1 MSKTIKLSLV
11 FLMVLFITTAT
22 AAAERRT
29 QISNLAQGLEQ
40 QATQLA
46 QSNYDHFKGWNQ
58 TISDQEQ
65 AVLFKSE
72 AFASSCRL
80 FLKLTSEQSG
90 YFRSGYLRTSLYNA
104 FIFLTNAF
112 DELDKEM
119 QKAGVMP
126 YEMRD
131 IRRALERMDYEF
143 SYWPAPDNLSYLHQK
158 YVKARDASVYMVE
171 RKGPGKYILHAFK
184 NLESI
189 FRYNYDL
196 NRGNDPWKYLVEVPY
211 DTLGKMEEGPM
222 IDRSFEGLLVI
233 ENSTRPNRSVY
244 LIERGKKRGITS
256 PRVLERYGGW
266 SKVFEI
272 PAEIITAYQ
281 EGEPIKKAD
290 VNQEK
295 QV

>member
-1 MSKTIKLSLV
+1 MPKIIKTSLV
-11 FLMVLFITTAT
+11 FLMVLSITYA
-22 AAAERRT
+22 AAAERRI

-40 QATQLA
+40 QASHLA
-46 QSNYDHFKGWNQ
+46 QSNYEHFKGWNQ

-90 YFRSGYLRTSLYNA
+90 YFRSSYLRTSLYNA
-104 FIFLTNAF
+104 FIFLTDAF

-131 IRRALERMDYEF
+131 IRRTLERMDYEF
-143 SYWPAPDNLSYLHQK
+143 SHWPAQDNLAYLHQR
-158 YVKARDASVYMVE
+158 YVKARDASVYMIE
-171 RKGPGKYILHAFK
+171 KKGPGKYILHAFK

-196 NRGNDPWKYLVEVPY
+196 DRGKDPWKYLIEVPY
-211 DTLGKMEEGPM
+211 DTLRKMEEGSM

-233 ENSTRPNRSVY
+233 ENTTRSNRSVY

-256 PRVLERYGGW
+256 PRVLERLGGW
-266 SKVFEI
+266 KKVFEI
-272 PAEIITAYQ
+272 PAEIIAAYQ
-281 EGEPIKKAD
+281 EGEPIR
-290 VNQEK
+290 
-295 QV
+295 

>member
-1 MSKTIKLSLV
+1 MSQIKKIILV
-11 FLMVLFITTAT
+11 SLMVLFITYTVTAD
-22 AAAERRT
+22 RRA
-29 QISNLAQGLEQ
+29 QLSNLAQGLEQ
-40 QATQLA
+40 QATRLA
-46 QSNYDHFKGWNQ
+46 QSNYEHFKGWNQ

-65 AVLFKSE
+65 AVLFESE

-90 YFRSGYLRTSLYNA
+90 YFRSGYLRTSLFNA

-112 DELDKEM
+112 DELNKEM

-131 IRRALERMDYEF
+131 IKRTLERMDYEF
-143 SYWPAPDNLSYLHQK
+143 SYWPAPDNLAYLHQK
-158 YVKARDASVYMVE
+158 YVKARDASVYMIE

-189 FRYNYDL
+189 FRFNYDL
-196 NRGNDPWKYLVEVPY
+196 NRGKDPWKYLDEVPY
-211 DTLGKMEEGPM
+211 DTLNKMEEGPM

-272 PAEIITAYQ
+272 PAEIIAAYQ
-281 EGEPIKKAD
+281 EGEPIR
-290 VNQEK
+290 
-295 QV
+295 

>member
-1 MSKTIKLSLV
+1 MSQIKKILLV
-11 FLMVLFITTAT
+11 SLMVLFITYTVTAD
-22 AAAERRT
+22 RRA
-29 QISNLAQGLEQ
+29 QLSNLAQGLEQ
-40 QATQLA
+40 QATRLA
-46 QSNYDHFKGWNQ
+46 QSNYEHFKGWNQ

-65 AVLFKSE
+65 AVLFESE

-90 YFRSGYLRTSLYNA
+90 YFRSGYLRTSLFNA

-112 DELDKEM
+112 DELNKEM

-131 IRRALERMDYEF
+131 IKRTLERMDYEF
-143 SYWPAPDNLSYLHQK
+143 SYWPAPDNLAYLHQK
-158 YVKARDASVYMVE
+158 YVKARNASVYMIE

-189 FRYNYDL
+189 FRFNYDL
-196 NRGNDPWKYLVEVPY
+196 NRGKDPWKYLDEVPY
-211 DTLGKMEEGPM
+211 DTLNKMEEGPM

-272 PAEIITAYQ
+272 PAEIIAAYQ
-281 EGEPIKKAD
+281 EGEPIR
-290 VNQEK
+290 
-295 QV
+295 

>member
-1 MSKTIKLSLV
+1 MKEVHMSKAIKISLIS
-11 FLMVLFITTAT
+11 LMVLFITYT
-22 AAAERRT
+22 AAADRRT
-29 QISNLAQGLEQ
+29 QLANLAQGLEQ
-40 QATQLA
+40 QATHLA
-46 QSNYDHFKGWNQ
+46 QSNYEHFKGWNQ

-119 QKAGVMP
+119 QKAGIMP

-131 IRRALERMDYEF
+131 IKRTLERMDYEF
-143 SYWPAPDNLSYLHQK
+143 SYWPASDNLAYLHQK
-158 YVKARDASVYMVE
+158 YVKARDASVYMIE
-171 RKGPGKYILHAFK
+171 RKGPGKYMLHAFK

-189 FRYNYDL
+189 FRYNYDI
-196 NRGNDPWKYLVEVPY
+196 NRGKDPWKYLAEVPY
-211 DTLGKMEEGPM
+211 DTLRKMEEGPM
-222 IDRSFEGLLVI
+222 IDLSFEGLLVI
-233 ENSTRPNRSVY
+233 ENSTRLNRSVY

-266 SKVFEI
+266 SNVFEI
-272 PAEIITAYQ
+272 PAEIIATYQ
-281 EGEPIKKAD
+281 EGEPIK
-290 VNQEK
+290 
-295 QV
+295 

>member
-1 MSKTIKLSLV
+1 MSQIKKIILV
-11 FLMVLFITTAT
+11 SLMVLFITYTVTAD
-22 AAAERRT
+22 RRA
-29 QISNLAQGLEQ
+29 QLSNLAQGLEQ
-40 QATQLA
+40 QATRLA
-46 QSNYDHFKGWNQ
+46 QSNYEHFKGWNQ

-65 AVLFKSE
+65 AVLFESE

-90 YFRSGYLRTSLYNA
+90 YFRSGYLRTSLFNA

-112 DELDKEM
+112 DELNKEM
-119 QKAGVMP
+119 QKAGIMP

-131 IRRALERMDYEF
+131 IKRTLERMDYEF
-143 SYWPAPDNLSYLHQK
+143 SYWPAPDNLAYLHQK
-158 YVKARDASVYMVE
+158 YVKARNASVYMIE

-189 FRYNYDL
+189 FRFNYDL
-196 NRGNDPWKYLVEVPY
+196 NRGKDPWKYLDEVPY
-211 DTLGKMEEGPM
+211 DTLNKMEEGPM

-272 PAEIITAYQ
+272 PAEIIAAYQ
-281 EGEPIKKAD
+281 EGEPIR
-290 VNQEK
+290 
-295 QV
+295 

>member
-1 MSKTIKLSLV
+1 MSQTKKIILV
-11 FLMVLFITTAT
+11 SLMVLFITYTVTAD
-22 AAAERRT
+22 RRA
-29 QISNLAQGLEQ
+29 QLSNLAQGLEQ
-40 QATQLA
+40 QATRLA
-46 QSNYDHFKGWNQ
+46 QSNYEHFKGWNQ

-65 AVLFKSE
+65 AVLFESE

-90 YFRSGYLRTSLYNA
+90 YFRSGYLRTSLFNA

-112 DELDKEM
+112 DELNKEM
-119 QKAGVMP
+119 QKAGVIP

-131 IRRALERMDYEF
+131 IKRTLERMDYEF
-143 SYWPAPDNLSYLHQK
+143 SYWPAPDNLAYLHQK
-158 YVKARDASVYMVE
+158 YVKARDASVYMIE

-189 FRYNYDL
+189 FRFNYDL
-196 NRGNDPWKYLVEVPY
+196 NRGKDPWKYLDEVPY
-211 DTLGKMEEGPM
+211 DTLNKMEEGPM

-272 PAEIITAYQ
+272 PAEIIAAYQ
-281 EGEPIKKAD
+281 EGEPIR
-290 VNQEK
+290 
-295 QV
+295 

>member
-1 MSKTIKLSLV
+1 MSKTIKISLV
-11 FLMVLFITTAT
+11 SLMVFFITYT
-22 AAAERRT
+22 AAADRRT
-29 QISNLAQGLEQ
+29 QISDLAQGLEE
-40 QATQLA
+40 QAAQLA
-46 QSNYDHFKGWNQ
+46 QSNYEHFKGWNQ
-58 TISDQEQ
+58 TISNQEQ

-104 FIFLTNAF
+104 FVFLTDAF

-119 QKAGVMP
+119 RKAGVMP

-131 IRRALERMDYEF
+131 IRKTLERMDYEF
-143 SYWPAPDNLSYLHQK
+143 SYWPAPDNLAFLHQK
-158 YVKARDASVYMVE
+158 YVKARDASVYMIE
-171 RKGPGKYILHAFK
+171 RKGPGSYILHAFK

-211 DTLGKMEEGPM
+211 DTLMKMEEGPM
-222 IDRSFEGLLVI
+222 IDRTFEGLLVI
-233 ENSTRPNRSVY
+233 EKGTRANRSVY

-266 SKVFEI
+266 KKVFEI
-272 PAEIITAYQ
+272 PAEIIAAYQ
-281 EGEPIKKAD
+281 EGEPIK
-290 VNQEK
+290 
-295 QV
+295 

>member
-1 MSKTIKLSLV
+1 MSKAIKISLV
-11 FLMVLFITTAT
+11 FLMVLFITYST
-22 AAAERRT
+22 AAERRT

-46 QSNYDHFKGWNQ
+46 QSNYEHFKGWNQ

-65 AVLFKSE
+65 VVLFKSE

-104 FIFLTNAF
+104 FIFLTDAF

-119 QKAGVMP
+119 RKAGVMP

-131 IRRALERMDYEF
+131 IRRTLERMDYEF
-143 SYWPAPDNLSYLHQK
+143 SHWPAPDNLAYLHQR
-158 YVKARDASVYMVE
+158 YVKAKDASVCMIE
-171 RKGPGKYILHAFK
+171 KKGPGKYILHAFK

-189 FRYNYDL
+189 FRFNYDL
-196 NRGNDPWKYLVEVPY
+196 NRGKDPWKYLIEVPY
-211 DTLGKMEEGPM
+211 DTLRKMEEGPL

-233 ENSTRPNRSVY
+233 EKGTRANRSVY

-266 SKVFEI
+266 EKVFEI
-272 PAEIITAYQ
+272 PAEIIASYQ
-281 EGEPIKKAD
+281 EGEPIK
-290 VNQEK
+290 
-295 QV
+295 

>member
-1 MSKTIKLSLV
+1 MSQIKKIMLV
-11 FLMVLFITTAT
+11 SLMVLFITYTVTAD
-22 AAAERRT
+22 RRA
-29 QISNLAQGLEQ
+29 QLSNLAQGLEQ
-40 QATQLA
+40 QATRLA
-46 QSNYDHFKGWNQ
+46 QSNYEHFKGWNQ

-65 AVLFKSE
+65 AVLFESE

-90 YFRSGYLRTSLYNA
+90 YFRSGYLRTSLFNA

-112 DELDKEM
+112 DELNKEM

-131 IRRALERMDYEF
+131 IKRTLERMDYEF
-143 SYWPAPDNLSYLHQK
+143 SYWPAPDNLAYLHQK
-158 YVKARDASVYMVE
+158 YVKARDASVYMIE

-189 FRYNYDL
+189 FRFNYDL
-196 NRGNDPWKYLVEVPY
+196 NRGKDPWKYLDEVPY
-211 DTLGKMEEGPM
+211 DTLNKMEEGPM

-272 PAEIITAYQ
+272 PAEIIAAYQ
-281 EGEPIKKAD
+281 EGEPIR
-290 VNQEK
+290 
-295 QV
+295 

>member
-1 MSKTIKLSLV
+1 
-11 FLMVLFITTAT
+11 MVLFITYTVTAD
-22 AAAERRT
+22 RRA
-29 QISNLAQGLEQ
+29 QLSNLAQGLEQ
-40 QATQLA
+40 QATRLA
-46 QSNYDHFKGWNQ
+46 QSNYEHFKGWNQ

-65 AVLFKSE
+65 AVLFESE

-90 YFRSGYLRTSLYNA
+90 YFRSGYLRTSLFNA

-112 DELDKEM
+112 DELNKEM
-119 QKAGVMP
+119 QKAGVIP

-131 IRRALERMDYEF
+131 IKRTLERMDYEF
-143 SYWPAPDNLSYLHQK
+143 SYWPAPDNLAYLHQK
-158 YVKARDASVYMVE
+158 YVKARDASVYMIE

-189 FRYNYDL
+189 FRFNYDL
-196 NRGNDPWKYLVEVPY
+196 NRGKDPWKYLDEVPY
-211 DTLGKMEEGPM
+211 DTLNKMEEGPM

-272 PAEIITAYQ
+272 PAEIIAAYQ
-281 EGEPIKKAD
+281 EGEPIR
-290 VNQEK
+290 
-295 QV
+295 

>member
-1 MSKTIKLSLV
+1 MKEVHMSKAIKISLV
-11 FLMVLFITTAT
+11 SLMVLFITYTS
-22 AAAERRT
+22 AADRRT

-40 QATQLA
+40 QATHLA
-46 QSNYDHFKGWNQ
+46 QSNYEHFKGWNQ

-80 FLKLTSEQSG
+80 FLRLTSEQSG
-90 YFRSGYLRTSLYNA
+90 YYRSSYLRTNLYNA

-112 DELDKEM
+112 EELDKEM

-131 IRRALERMDYEF
+131 IRKTLELMDYEF
-143 SYWPAPDNLSYLHQK
+143 SYWPAPDNLAYLHQK
-158 YVKARDASVYMVE
+158 YVKARDASVYMIE
-171 RKGPGKYILHAFK
+171 RMGPGKYMLHAFK

-196 NRGNDPWKYLVEVPY
+196 NRGKDPWNYLVEVPY
-211 DTLGKMEEGPM
+211 DTLRKMEEGPM
-222 IDRSFEGLLVI
+222 IDRSFERLLVI
-233 ENSTRPNRSVY
+233 ENSTRPNRPVY
-244 LIERGKKRGITS
+244 LIEGGKKRGITS

-272 PAEIITAYQ
+272 PAEIIAAYQ
-281 EGEPIKKAD
+281 EGEPIK
-290 VNQEK
+290 
-295 QV
+295 

>member
-1 MSKTIKLSLV
+1 MSQIKKIILV
-11 FLMVLFITTAT
+11 SLMVLFITYTVTAD
-22 AAAERRT
+22 RRA
-29 QISNLAQGLEQ
+29 QLSNLAQGLEQ
-40 QATQLA
+40 QATRLA
-46 QSNYDHFKGWNQ
+46 QSNYEHFKGWNQ

-65 AVLFKSE
+65 AVLFESE

-90 YFRSGYLRTSLYNA
+90 YFRSGYLRTSLFNA

-112 DELDKEM
+112 DELNKEM

-131 IRRALERMDYEF
+131 IKRTLERMDYEF
-143 SYWPAPDNLSYLHQK
+143 SYWPAPDNLAYLHQK
-158 YVKARDASVYMVE
+158 YVKARDASVYMIE

-189 FRYNYDL
+189 FRFNYDL
-196 NRGNDPWKYLVEVPY
+196 NRGKDPWKYLDEVPY
-211 DTLGKMEEGPM
+211 DTLNKMEEGPM

-272 PAEIITAYQ
+272 PAEIIAAYQ
-281 EGEPIKKAD
+281 EGDPIK
-290 VNQEK
+290 
-295 QV
+295 

>member
-1 MSKTIKLSLV
+1 MPQIKKILLV
-11 FLMVLFITTAT
+11 SLMVPFITYT
-22 AAAERRT
+22 AAADRRT
-29 QISNLAQGLEQ
+29 QLSNLAQGLEQ

-46 QSNYDHFKGWNQ
+46 QSNYEHFKGWNQ

-80 FLKLTSEQSG
+80 FLKLTSEKSG

-131 IRRALERMDYEF
+131 IKRTLERMDYEF
-143 SYWPAPDNLSYLHQK
+143 SYWPAPDNLAYLHQK
-158 YVKARDASVYMVE
+158 YVKARDASVYMIE

-196 NRGNDPWKYLVEVPY
+196 NRGKDPWQYLAEVPY
-211 DTLGKMEEGPM
+211 DTLRKMEEGPI

-233 ENSTRPNRSVY
+233 ENTTRPNRSVY
-244 LIERGKKRGITS
+244 RIERGKKRGITS

-272 PAEIITAYQ
+272 PAEIIASYQ
-281 EGEPIKKAD
+281 EGEPIK
-290 VNQEK
+290 
-295 QV
+295 